1 MEIELIFR
9 GETFRV
15 QVERAKETIEARINE
30 RAIDVRA
37 PRVLANES
45 VFEANGAR
53 RTAYFVRRDGRIH
66 VHLDGRVFEFE
77 EAGAGGEDAFRG
89 AAHAIGG
96 DSVSS
101 LMPGLLV
108 KVLVEVGETVERG
121 RPLVIV
127 EAMKMETPLLSPGAG
142 RVKKIH
148 YSAGQLVQA
157 GKPIVELDVGEE
169 DA

>member
-15 QVERAKETIEARINE
+15 EVERAKEKTEARINE
-30 RAIDVRA
+30 RALEVRVS
-37 PRVLANES
+37 RVLANES
-45 VFEANGAR
+45 VIEANGAR
-53 RTAYFVRRDGRIH
+53 RTAYFVRRDGKIH

-77 EAGAGGEDAFRG
+77 EAGAGGEDAFSG

-101 LMPGLLV
+101 SMPGLLV
-108 KVLVEVGETVERG
+108 KVLVEIGEAVERG

-127 EAMKMETPLLSPGAG
+127 EAMKMETPLLSPAAG

-148 YSAGQLVQA
+148 YSPGDLVEA
-157 GKPIVELDVGEE
+157 GKPIIEIDEG
-169 DA
+169 A